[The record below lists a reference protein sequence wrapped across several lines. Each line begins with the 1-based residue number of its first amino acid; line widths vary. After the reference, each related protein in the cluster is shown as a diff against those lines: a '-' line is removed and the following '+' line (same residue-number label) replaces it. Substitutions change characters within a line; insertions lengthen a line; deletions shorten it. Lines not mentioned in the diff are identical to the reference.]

1 MCAAAGATARA
12 GSAVP
17 APAADTVML
26 SEATD
31 GDYIVRRFLV
41 KRQGD
46 TDYSIRYQINLASL
60 SAALDGNSREL
71 DGLNA
76 FVDNLMR
83 DTLMNV
89 KSVEITGYSSP
100 DGPRAFNETLARNRA
115 RDFKSYVDKKYGFSK
130 KYDVTL
136 NSVAED
142 WEMCRTLVAQSSVP
156 DKQAVL
162 GILDGRQS
170 PDQKE
175 LALKKM
181 TAAWDYMK
189 ENILPPL
196 RRVELT
202 IDYKVNSI
210 VEQRMLIS
218 KPKPQPAPQ
227 PAQPAEPYVVVDEQ
241 VNGIIVEMP
250 NEHEYKKEV
259 REESR
264 EARKEARAAERLA
277 KREAREA
284 QKIVRQ
290 QERAAKKIAK
300 KEAKAAKKAEKAARK
315 TYKEL
320 EKM

>member
-1 MCAAAGATARA
+1 
-12 GSAVP
+12 
-17 APAADTVML
+17 ML

-136 NSVAED
+136 NSGRRGLGDVPCAGRPVARTRQTGRARDPRRETVVRCQGTGAEKD
-142 WEMCRTLVAQSSVP
+142 TCGLGVYDKAYPAAASPRRTDNQLRCGQHCRAAHDDPQAQN
-156 DKQAVL
+156 
-162 GILDGRQS
+162 R
-170 PDQKE
+170 
-175 LALKKM
+175 
-181 TAAWDYMK
+181 T
-189 ENILPPL
+189 
-196 RRVELT
+196 R
-202 IDYKVNSI
+202 
-210 VEQRMLIS
+210 
-218 KPKPQPAPQ
+218 
-227 PAQPAEPYVVVDEQ
+227 PAEQACEPCGCEVVDESIT
-241 VNGIIVEMP
+241 GIIVEMP
-250 NEHEYKKEV
+250 GDTDYRKDLREARREAGEALKDAGHYSKKEL
-259 REESR
+259 REARRIAR
-264 EARKEARAAERLA
+264 EQERAARKIARKEAQA
-277 KREAREA
+277 
-284 QKIVRQ
+284 
-290 QERAAKKIAK
+290 
-300 KEAKAAKKAEKAARK
+300 AKAAAKAGKK
-315 TYKEL
+315 TYREL
-320 EKM
+320 ERM

>member
-136 NSVAED
+136 NSVAEE
-142 WEMCRTLVAQSSVP
+142 WEMCRALVAQSPVP
-156 DKQAVL
+156 DKQA
-162 GILDGRQS
+162 
-170 PDQKE
+170 
-175 LALKKM
+175 
-181 TAAWDYMK
+181 
-189 ENILPPL
+189 
-196 RRVELT
+196 
-202 IDYKVNSI
+202 I
-210 VEQRMLIS
+210 VEQRTMIP
-218 KPKPQPAPQ
+218 KPKIAPR
-227 PAQPAEPYVVVDEQ
+227 PAEQACEPCGCEVVDESIT
-241 VNGIIVEMP
+241 GIIVEMP
-250 NEHEYKKEV
+250 GDTDYRKDL
-259 REESR
+259 R
-264 EARKEARAAERLA
+264 EARREAGKALKEAGHYSKKEL
-277 KREAREA
+277 REARRIARE
-284 QKIVRQ
+284 
-290 QERAAKKIAK
+290 QERAARKIARQ
-300 KEAKAAKKAEKAARK
+300 EAQAAKAAAKAGKK
-315 TYKEL
+315 TYREL
-320 EKM
+320 ERM

>member
-1 MCAAAGATARA
+1 MKTIFTTFALFLALCAAAGATARA

-31 GDYIVRRFLV
+31 GDYIVRKFLV

-71 DGLNA
+71 DRLNA

-83 DTLMNV
+83 DTLMHV

-142 WEMCRTLVAQSSVP
+142 WEMCRALVARSPVP

-162 GILDGRQS
+162 GILDGKQS
-170 PDQKE
+170 SDAKE
-175 LALKKM
+175 LALKKIP
-181 TAAWDYMK
+181 AAWEYMIK
-189 ENILPPL
+189 HILPPL

-202 IDYKVNSI
+202 INYGEGSV
-210 VEQRMLIS
+210 VEQRTMIPR
-218 KPKPQPAPQ
+218 PKPAPQ
-227 PAQPAEPYVVVDEQ
+227 PVCEPCGCEVIDESIT
-241 VNGIIVEMP
+241 GIIVEMP
-250 NEHEYKKEV
+250 GSDVDYKKEL
-259 REESR
+259 R
-264 EARKEARAAERLA
+264 EAK
-277 KREAREA
+277 
-284 QKIVRQ
+284 KIVRE
-290 QERAAKKIAK
+290 QERAARKAARQ
-300 KEAKAAKKAEKAARK
+300 EAKAAKKSYR
-315 TYKEL
+315 EL

>member
-1 MCAAAGATARA
+1 MKTIFTTFALFLALCAAAGATARA

-83 DTLMNV
+83 DTLMHV

-142 WEMCRTLVAQSSVP
+142 RS
-156 DKQAVL
+156 
-162 GILDGRQS
+162 
-170 PDQKE
+170 
-175 LALKKM
+175 
-181 TAAWDYMK
+181 
-189 ENILPPL
+189 
-196 RRVELT
+196 
-202 IDYKVNSI
+202 
-210 VEQRMLIS
+210 
-218 KPKPQPAPQ
+218 
-227 PAQPAEPYVVVDEQ
+227 
-241 VNGIIVEMP
+241 
-250 NEHEYKKEV
+250 
-259 REESR
+259 
-264 EARKEARAAERLA
+264 
-277 KREAREA
+277 
-284 QKIVRQ
+284 
-290 QERAAKKIAK
+290 
-300 KEAKAAKKAEKAARK
+300 
-315 TYKEL
+315 
-320 EKM
+320 

>member
-1 MCAAAGATARA
+1 MKTIFTTFALFLALCAAAGATARA

-83 DTLMNV
+83 DTLMHV

-142 WEMCRTLVAQSSVP
+142 WEMCRALVARSPVP

-162 GILDGRQS
+162 GILDGKQS
-170 PDQKE
+170 SDAKE
-175 LALKKM
+175 LALKKIP
-181 TAAWDYMK
+181 AAWEYMIK
-189 ENILPPL
+189 HILPPL

-202 IDYKVNSI
+202 INYGAGSI
-210 VEQRMLIS
+210 VEQRTMIP
-218 KPKPQPAPQ
+218 KPKIAPQ
-227 PAQPAEPYVVVDEQ
+227 PAGQGCEPCGCEVVDESIT
-241 VNGIIVEMP
+241 GIIVEMP
-250 NEHEYKKEV
+250 GDTDYRKDL
-259 REESR
+259 R
-264 EARKEARAAERLA
+264 EARREAGEALKEAGHYS
-277 KREAREA
+277 K
-284 QKIVRQ
+284 
-290 QERAAKKIAK
+290 
-300 KEAKAAKKAEKAARK
+300 
-315 TYKEL
+315 
-320 EKM
+320 

>member
-83 DTLMNV
+83 DTLMHV

-115 RDFKSYVDKKYGFSK
+115 GF
-130 KYDVTL
+130 
-136 NSVAED
+136 
-142 WEMCRTLVAQSSVP
+142 Q
-156 DKQAVL
+156 
-162 GILDGRQS
+162 
-170 PDQKE
+170 E
-175 LALKKM
+175 L
-181 TAAWDYMK
+181 
-189 ENILPPL
+189 
-196 RRVELT
+196 R
-202 IDYKVNSI
+202 
-210 VEQRMLIS
+210 
-218 KPKPQPAPQ
+218 
-227 PAQPAEPYVVVDEQ
+227 
-241 VNGIIVEMP
+241 
-250 NEHEYKKEV
+250 
-259 REESR
+259 
-264 EARKEARAAERLA
+264 
-277 KREAREA
+277 
-284 QKIVRQ
+284 
-290 QERAAKKIAK
+290 
-300 KEAKAAKKAEKAARK
+300 
-315 TYKEL
+315 
-320 EKM
+320 

>member
-142 WEMCRTLVAQSSVP
+142 WEMCRALVVQSPVP

-162 GILDGRQS
+162 GILDGKQS
-170 PDQKE
+170 SDAKE
-175 LALKKM
+175 LALKKIP
-181 TAAWDYMK
+181 AAWEYMIK
-189 ENILPPL
+189 HILPPL

-202 IDYKVNSI
+202 INYGAGSI
-210 VEQRMLIS
+210 VEQRTMIP
-218 KPKPQPAPQ
+218 KPKIAPR
-227 PAQPAEPYVVVDEQ
+227 PAEQACEPSRSPARGGESFE
-241 VNGIIVEMP
+241 GGRP
-250 NEHEYKKEV
+250 LF
-259 REESR
+259 EEG
-264 EARKEARAAERLA
+264 
-277 KREAREA
+277 
-284 QKIVRQ
+284 
-290 QERAAKKIAK
+290 
-300 KEAKAAKKAEKAARK
+300 
-315 TYKEL
+315 TP
-320 EKM
+320 

>member
-1 MCAAAGATARA
+1 MKTIFTTFALFLALCAAAGATARA

-83 DTLMNV
+83 DTLMHV

-142 WEMCRTLVAQSSVP
+142 WEMCRALVARSPVP
-156 DKQAVL
+156 DKQAV
-162 GILDGRQS
+162 R
-170 PDQKE
+170 
-175 LALKKM
+175 
-181 TAAWDYMK
+181 
-189 ENILPPL
+189 
-196 RRVELT
+196 
-202 IDYKVNSI
+202 
-210 VEQRMLIS
+210 
-218 KPKPQPAPQ
+218 
-227 PAQPAEPYVVVDEQ
+227 
-241 VNGIIVEMP
+241 GIIVGSFKDLAHIGKIEI
-250 NEHEYKKEV
+250 HEITP
-259 REESR
+259 
-264 EARKEARAAERLA
+264 LWG
-277 KREAREA
+277 
-284 QKIVRQ
+284 
-290 QERAAKKIAK
+290 
-300 KEAKAAKKAEKAARK
+300 
-315 TYKEL
+315 L
-320 EKM
+320 

>member
-142 WEMCRTLVAQSSVP
+142 WEMCRALVAQSPVP

-162 GILDGRQS
+162 DIISGRREPSALLPMQLPADMKTVEQQHEDVPRDMVCYTDSEGNTYDFAFGLDWKGVIR
-170 PDQKE
+170 D
-175 LALKKM
+175 A
-181 TAAWDYMK
+181 
-189 ENILPPL
+189 
-196 RRVELT
+196 RVEK
-202 IDYKVNSI
+202 YK
-210 VEQRMLIS
+210 
-218 KPKPQPAPQ
+218 
-227 PAQPAEPYVVVDEQ
+227 
-241 VNGIIVEMP
+241 
-250 NEHEYKKEV
+250 
-259 REESR
+259 
-264 EARKEARAAERLA
+264 
-277 KREAREA
+277 
-284 QKIVRQ
+284 
-290 QERAAKKIAK
+290 
-300 KEAKAAKKAEKAARK
+300 
-315 TYKEL
+315 
-320 EKM
+320 

>member
-1 MCAAAGATARA
+1 MKTIFTTFALFLALCAAAGATARA

-83 DTLMNV
+83 DTLMHV

-142 WEMCRTLVAQSSVP
+142 WEMCRALVARSPVP

-162 GILDGRQS
+162 GILDGKQS
-170 PDQKE
+170 SDAKE
-175 LALKKM
+175 LALKKIP
-181 TAAWDYMK
+181 AAWEYMIK
-189 ENILPPL
+189 HILPPL

-202 IDYKVNSI
+202 INYGEGSV
-210 VEQRMLIS
+210 VEQRTMIPR
-218 KPKPQPAPQ
+218 PKPAPQ
-227 PAQPAEPYVVVDEQ
+227 PVCEPCGCEVIDESIT
-241 VNGIIVEMP
+241 GIIVEMP
-250 NEHEYKKEV
+250 GSDVDYKKEL
-259 REESR
+259 R
-264 EARKEARAAERLA
+264 EAK
-277 KREAREA
+277 
-284 QKIVRQ
+284 KIVRE
-290 QERAAKKIAK
+290 QERAARKAARQ
-300 KEAKAAKKAEKAARK
+300 EAKAAKKSYR
-315 TYKEL
+315 EL

>member
-83 DTLMNV
+83 DTLMHV

-115 RDFKSYVDKKYGFSK
+115 QDFKSYVDKKYGFSK

-142 WEMCRTLVAQSSVP
+142 WEMCRALVAQSPVP

-162 GILDGRQS
+162 GILDGKQS
-170 PDQKE
+170 SDAKE
-175 LALKKM
+175 LALKKIP
-181 TAAWDYMK
+181 AAWEYMIKHILQILFGTDIIFIFLPILRFLFLCFFYFFFFKRKLFQQVCYLAIDLCQFIIK
-189 ENILPPL
+189 E
-196 RRVELT
+196 R
-202 IDYKVNSI
+202 KCI
-210 VEQRMLIS
+210 VIRF
-218 KPKPQPAPQ
+218 
-227 PAQPAEPYVVVDEQ
+227 
-241 VNGIIVEMP
+241 
-250 NEHEYKKEV
+250 
-259 REESR
+259 
-264 EARKEARAAERLA
+264 
-277 KREAREA
+277 
-284 QKIVRQ
+284 
-290 QERAAKKIAK
+290 
-300 KEAKAAKKAEKAARK
+300 
-315 TYKEL
+315 
-320 EKM
+320 

>member
-1 MCAAAGATARA
+1 MKTIFTTFALFLALCAAAGATARA

-83 DTLMNV
+83 DTLMHV

-142 WEMCRTLVAQSSVP
+142 WEMCRALVARSSVP

-162 GILDGRQS
+162 DIISGRREPSALLPMQLPADMKTVEQQHEDVPKDMVCYTDSEGNTYDFAFGLDWKGVIR
-170 PDQKE
+170 D
-175 LALKKM
+175 A
-181 TAAWDYMK
+181 
-189 ENILPPL
+189 
-196 RRVELT
+196 RVEK
-202 IDYKVNSI
+202 YK
-210 VEQRMLIS
+210 
-218 KPKPQPAPQ
+218 
-227 PAQPAEPYVVVDEQ
+227 
-241 VNGIIVEMP
+241 
-250 NEHEYKKEV
+250 
-259 REESR
+259 
-264 EARKEARAAERLA
+264 
-277 KREAREA
+277 
-284 QKIVRQ
+284 
-290 QERAAKKIAK
+290 
-300 KEAKAAKKAEKAARK
+300 
-315 TYKEL
+315 
-320 EKM
+320 